1 MYFICLTSR
10 YTDKRALAEIDTS
23 RLSIRLRLA
32 CRQRRRCVHM
42 ESTVLVERRDGG
54 ILLIGINRPEA
65 NNRIDPPT
73 YIALGQALYKLEH
86 DDQLRVGVLYATGP
100 DFVPALDLAAYGAAA
115 QAGTFP
121 AATARA
127 DIVDPLDMT
136 PPRRSKPLVVAV
148 QGQTKRV
155 GHELFLA
162 ADVRVAASDTVFAQ
176 DEALL
181 GLYPGGGATVRLVRE
196 IGHGNAMRLMLTGE
210 AWDAEEAQ
218 RYGLVQAVTPPGQQL
233 EHALEFARKIAKAA
247 PLGVRATITAV
258 HRYEQEGEAAAFP
271 ALRPE
276 LARLMTTQD
285 FREAVRALAEQR
297 TPAYHGR

>member
-1 MYFICLTSR
+1 
-10 YTDKRALAEIDTS
+10 
-23 RLSIRLRLA
+23 
-32 CRQRRRCVHM
+32 M

-65 NNRIDPPT
+65 GNRLDPPT
-73 YIALGQALYKLEH
+73 YVALGQALYKLEH
-86 DDQLRVGVLYATGP
+86 DDELRVGVLYATGP

-115 QAGTFP
+115 
-121 AATARA
+121 
-127 DIVDPLDMT
+127 
-136 PPRRSKPLVVAV
+136 PRRSKPLVVAV

-210 AWDAEEAQ
+210 AWSAEEAQ

-233 EHALEFARKIAKAA
+233 ERALEFARKIATAA

-271 ALRPE
+271 TLRPE

-285 FREAVRALAEQR
+285 FGEAVRALTEQR
-297 TPAYHGR
+297 APVYHGR

>member
-1 MYFICLTSR
+1 
-10 YTDKRALAEIDTS
+10 
-23 RLSIRLRLA
+23 
-32 CRQRRRCVHM
+32 M
-42 ESTVLVERRDGG
+42 ESTVLTERRDGG

-65 NNRIDPPT
+65 GNRIDPPT
-73 YIALGQALYKLEH
+73 YIAIGQALYNLEH
-86 DDQLRVGVLYATGP
+86 DDHLRVGVLYATGR

-121 AATARA
+121 AATPRT
-127 DIVDPLDMT
+127 DILDPLDIS

-162 ADVRVAASDTVFAQ
+162 ADVRVAATDTVFAQ

-181 GLYPGGGATVRLVRE
+181 GIYPGGGATVRLVRE

-210 AWDAEEAQ
+210 AWGVEDAQ
-218 RYGLVQAVTPPGQQL
+218 RYGLVQAITPPGQQL
-233 EHALEFARKIAKAA
+233 QRALEFARKIATAA
-247 PLGVRATITAV
+247 PLGIRATITAV
-258 HRYEQEGEAAAFP
+258 HHYEQDGEAAAFP
-271 ALRPE
+271 ALRLE

-285 FREAVRALAEQR
+285 FGEAVRALTEHR
-297 TPAYHGR
+297 TPVYHGR

>member
-1 MYFICLTSR
+1 
-10 YTDKRALAEIDTS
+10 
-23 RLSIRLRLA
+23 
-32 CRQRRRCVHM
+32 M

-54 ILLIGINRPEA
+54 ILLIGINRPQA

-73 YIALGQALYKLEH
+73 YVALGQALYTLEH

-121 AATARA
+121 AATPRT
-127 DIVDPLDMT
+127 DILDPLDMT

-162 ADVRVAASDTVFAQ
+162 ADVRVAATDTVFAQ

-181 GLYPGGGATVRLVRE
+181 GIYPGGGATVRLVRE
-196 IGHGNAMRLMLTGE
+196 IGHSNAMRLMLTGE
-210 AWDAEEAQ
+210 TWGAEQAQ
-218 RYGLVQAVTPPGQQL
+218 AYGLLQAVTPPGQQL
-233 EHALEFARKIAKAA
+233 ERALEFAGKIATAA
-247 PLGVRATITAV
+247 PLGVRATIAAV
-258 HRYEQEGEAAAFP
+258 HRYEEEGEAGTFP
-271 ALRPE
+271 TLRPE

-285 FREAVRALAEQR
+285 FAEAVRALTEQR
-297 TPAYHGR
+297 TPVYHGR

>member
-1 MYFICLTSR
+1 
-10 YTDKRALAEIDTS
+10 
-23 RLSIRLRLA
+23 
-32 CRQRRRCVHM
+32 M
-42 ESTVLVERRDGG
+42 ESTVLVERRDGV
-54 ILLIGINRPEA
+54 LLIGINRPEA

-73 YIALGQALYKLEH
+73 YVALGQALYQLE
-86 DDQLRVGVLYATGP
+86 DDSELRVGVLYATGP
-100 DFVPALDLAAYGAAA
+100 DFVPALDLAAYAAAA

-121 AATARA
+121 AANPRT
-127 DIVDPLDMT
+127 DILDPLDLT

-162 ADVRVAASDTVFAQ
+162 ADVRVAANDSVFAQ
-176 DEALL
+176 DEAHL

-210 AWDAEEAQ
+210 TWGVEQAQ

-233 EHALEFARKIAKAA
+233 ERALEFAHKIAAAA
-247 PLGVRATITAV
+247 PLGVRATVTAV
-258 HRYEQEGEAAAFP
+258 HRYEQDGEAAAFP
-271 ALRPE
+271 TLRPE

-285 FREAVRALAEQR
+285 FGEAVRALTEQR
-297 TPAYHGR
+297 LPVYHGR

>member
-1 MYFICLTSR
+1 
-10 YTDKRALAEIDTS
+10 
-23 RLSIRLRLA
+23 
-32 CRQRRRCVHM
+32 M
-42 ESTVLVERRDGG
+42 ESTVLTERRDGG
-54 ILLIGINRPEA
+54 ILLIGINRPQA

-73 YIALGQALYKLEH
+73 YIALGQALYQLEH

-100 DFVPALDLAAYGAAA
+100 DFCPALDLAAYGAAA

-121 AATARA
+121 AATPRT
-127 DIVDPLDMT
+127 DIIDPLDMT

-181 GLYPGGGATVRLVRE
+181 GLFPGGGATVRLVRE
-196 IGHGNAMRLMLTGE
+196 IGHGNAMRLMLTGQTWG
-210 AWDAEEAQ
+210 ADQAQ
-218 RYGLVQAVTPPGQQL
+218 AYGLVQAVTPPGQQL
-233 EHALEFARKIAKAA
+233 DRALEFAATIATTA

-258 HRYEQEGEAAAFP
+258 SRYEQDGEAAAFP
-271 ALRPE
+271 AVRPE

-285 FREAVRALAEQR
+285 FAEAVRAFAEQR
-297 TPAYHGR
+297 TPVYHGR

>member
-1 MYFICLTSR
+1 
-10 YTDKRALAEIDTS
+10 
-23 RLSIRLRLA
+23 
-32 CRQRRRCVHM
+32 M
-42 ESTVLVERRDGG
+42 ESTVLAELRDSG
-54 ILLIGINRPEA
+54 ILLIGINRPQA

-73 YIALGQALYKLEH
+73 YIALGQALYNLEH
-86 DDQLRVGVLYATGP
+86 DGQLRVGVLYATGP
-100 DFVPALDLAAYGAAA
+100 DFVPALDLAAYAAAA

-121 AATARA
+121 AATPRT

-136 PPRRSKPLVVAV
+136 PPRRTKPLVVAV

-176 DEALL
+176 DEALF

-210 AWDAEEAQ
+210 PWNAEQAQ
-218 RYGLVQAVTPPGQQL
+218 HYGLVQAVTPPGQQL
-233 EHALEFARKIAKAA
+233 ERALEYAQKIATAA

-258 HRYEQEGEAAAFP
+258 QRYEQEGEAAAFP
-271 ALRPE
+271 ALRPQ
-276 LARLMTTQD
+276 LAHLMTTQD
-285 FREAVRALAEQR
+285 FAEAILAFTEQR
-297 TPAYHGR
+297 KPVYHGR

>member
-1 MYFICLTSR
+1 
-10 YTDKRALAEIDTS
+10 
-23 RLSIRLRLA
+23 
-32 CRQRRRCVHM
+32 M

-65 NNRIDPPT
+65 NNRLDPPT
-73 YIALGQALYKLEH
+73 YVALGQALYKLEH
-86 DDQLRVGVLYATGP
+86 DDELRVGVLYATGP

-121 AATARA
+121 AATPRT
-127 DIVDPLDMT
+127 DILDPLDMT

-210 AWDAEEAQ
+210 AWS
-218 RYGLVQAVTPPGQQL
+218 
-233 EHALEFARKIAKAA
+233 AA
-247 PLGVRATITAV
+247 G
-258 HRYEQEGEAAAFP
+258 GP
-271 ALRPE
+271 ALRTGPSRYP
-276 LARLMTTQD
+276 ARAAAGTRAGARAQD
-285 FREAVRALAEQR
+285 RHGGAARDTR
-297 TPAYHGR
+297 DHHGRAPLRTGG

>member
-1 MYFICLTSR
+1 
-10 YTDKRALAEIDTS
+10 
-23 RLSIRLRLA
+23 
-32 CRQRRRCVHM
+32 M

-65 NNRIDPPT
+65 GNRLDPPT
-73 YIALGQALYKLEH
+73 YIALGQALYNLEH
-86 DDQLRVGVLYATGP
+86 DNQLGVGVLHATGP
-100 DFVPALDLAAYGAAA
+100 DFVPALDLAAYRAAA

-121 AATARA
+121 AATPRT
-127 DIVDPLDMT
+127 DILDPLAMT

-196 IGHGNAMRLMLTGE
+196 IGHGNAMRLMPTGE
-210 AWDAEEAQ
+210 TWSSQTAQ
-218 RYGLVQAVTPPGQQL
+218 RCGQVQAS
-233 EHALEFARKIAKAA
+233 
-247 PLGVRATITAV
+247 
-258 HRYEQEGEAAAFP
+258 
-271 ALRPE
+271 
-276 LARLMTTQD
+276 
-285 FREAVRALAEQR
+285 
-297 TPAYHGR
+297 TPAWKTPGR

>member
-1 MYFICLTSR
+1 
-10 YTDKRALAEIDTS
+10 
-23 RLSIRLRLA
+23 
-32 CRQRRRCVHM
+32 M
-42 ESTVLVERRDGG
+42 ESTVLTERRDGG

-73 YIALGQALYKLEH
+73 YIALGQALYELDH

-121 AATARA
+121 SATPRSG
-127 DIVDPLDMT
+127 IVDPLDMT
-136 PPRRSKPLVVAV
+136 PRRSKPLVVAV

-210 AWDAEEAQ
+210 TWGAAEAQ
-218 RYGLVQAVTPPGQQL
+218 AYGLVQAVTPPGQQV
-233 EHALEFARKIAKAA
+233 ERALEFARKIATAA

-276 LARLMTTQD
+276 LARLMATQD
-285 FREAVRALAEQR
+285 FGEAVRARRAAQPGLPRSISGVAGLIAFILAFVSR
-297 TPAYHGR
+297 S

>member
-1 MYFICLTSR
+1 VGQVV
-10 YTDKRALAEIDTS
+10 
-23 RLSIRLRLA
+23 RLQPRGPRL
-32 CRQRRRCVHM
+32 
-42 ESTVLVERRDGG
+42 LV
-54 ILLIGINRPEA
+54 A
-65 NNRIDPPT
+65 
-73 YIALGQALYKLEH
+73 AHLGEQ
-86 DDQLRVGVLYATGP
+86 
-100 DFVPALDLAAYGAAA
+100 LAAG
-115 QAGTFP
+115 
-121 AATARA
+121 RV
-127 DIVDPLDMT
+127 VD
-136 PPRRSKPLVVAV
+136 VIAV
-148 QGQTKRV
+148 QGQTKCV

-196 IGHGNAMRLMLTGE
+196 IGHGNAMRLILTGE

-233 EHALEFARKIAKAA
+233 EHALEFARQIATAA

>member
-1 MYFICLTSR
+1 
-10 YTDKRALAEIDTS
+10 
-23 RLSIRLRLA
+23 
-32 CRQRRRCVHM
+32 M
-42 ESTVLVERRDGG
+42 ESTVIVERRDGV
-54 ILLIGINRPEA
+54 LLIGINRPEA

-73 YIALGQALYKLEH
+73 YVALGQALYQLE
-86 DDQLRVGVLYATGP
+86 DDSELRVGVLYATGP
-100 DFVPALDLAAYGAAA
+100 DFVPALDLAAYAAAA

-121 AATARA
+121 AANPRT

-136 PPRRSKPLVVAV
+136 PPRRTKPLVVAV

-162 ADVRVAASDTVFAQ
+162 ADVRVAASDTIFAQ

-210 AWDAEEAQ
+210 AWGVEEAQ

-233 EHALEFARKIAKAA
+233 ERALEFAHKIAAAA
-247 PLGVRATITAV
+247 PLGVRATVTAV
-258 HRYEQEGEAAAFP
+258 HRYEQDGEA
-271 ALRPE
+271 
-276 LARLMTTQD
+276 
-285 FREAVRALAEQR
+285 
-297 TPAYHGR
+297 